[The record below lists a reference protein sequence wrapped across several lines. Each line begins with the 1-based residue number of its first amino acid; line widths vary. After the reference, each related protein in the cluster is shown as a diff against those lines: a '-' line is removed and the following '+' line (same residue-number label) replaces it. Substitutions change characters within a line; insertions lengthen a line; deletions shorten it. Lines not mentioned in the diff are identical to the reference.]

1 MHNLLDNM
9 NLNDRFAS
17 SMNTPNCVK
26 PLANGLFLTPLCDK
40 FLQNTERLFV
50 SWLVTFRVMDDEVF
64 VVRRCDSF
72 VDIGSACFEMLDI
85 LNLIKLLMGNNDR
98 RYTAREALNITL
110 ISDDFPTPDYHR
122 IHELNMQMER

>member
-1 MHNLLDNM
+1 M
-9 NLNDRFAS
+9 
-17 SMNTPNCVK
+17 K
-26 PLANGLFLTPLCDK
+26 PLANSLFLTPLCHE
-40 FLQNTERLFV
+40 FLQNKVLFFV

-64 VVRRCDSF
+64 VVRRCDSC
-72 VDIGSACFEMLDI
+72 VDVGSACFEMSDI
-85 LNLIKLLMGNNDR
+85 LNLVKLLMGNSHR